1 MSKMISAY
9 ECHLEMNQRDMV
21 NIYGKGCSFSYSDLE
36 RPLKRWEVMLSWD
49 LMEKMAAQLTFLV
62 EYSREC

>member
-1 MSKMISAY
+1 MISAY

-21 NIYGKGCSFSYSDLE
+21 NIYGKGCSFSCSDLE